1 MEKVRK
7 ETQGGTGYQFDW
19 ELLGEAAGACFNAVP
34 SDVAF
39 LNGALTHGQA
49 PVLRKAPVRRR
60 IVQEDKEAV
69 EQRPEDVDGH
79 TEKDENKLSAI
90 EESMR
95 AMSRVLEKKV
105 NHQYRKN
112 KEKLQE
118 AYGGDIPADVAKK
131 VKKFGTDVDGCQFL
145 LNPKSFTQTV
155 ENIFHYSFLVKK
167 GAASIALRDK
177 ALDFSGVTTK
187 PGLAIKYV
195 TERPSP
201 PPAKQAIMTLTMQ
214 DWRDL
219 CATYQVEEGDLPNRK
234 INQQSHAASLSQA
247 SAI

>member
-39 LNGALTHGQA
+39 LYGALTHGQA

-112 KEKLQE
+112 KEKMNF
-118 AYGGDIPADVAKK
+118 YHHH
-131 VKKFGTDVDGCQFL
+131 
-145 LNPKSFTQTV
+145 
-155 ENIFHYSFLVKK
+155 HYWWMCS
-167 GAASIALRDK
+167 
-177 ALDFSGVTTK
+177 
-187 PGLAIKYV
+187 
-195 TERPSP
+195 
-201 PPAKQAIMTLTMQ
+201 
-214 DWRDL
+214 
-219 CATYQVEEGDLPNRK
+219 
-234 INQQSHAASLSQA
+234 
-247 SAI
+247 